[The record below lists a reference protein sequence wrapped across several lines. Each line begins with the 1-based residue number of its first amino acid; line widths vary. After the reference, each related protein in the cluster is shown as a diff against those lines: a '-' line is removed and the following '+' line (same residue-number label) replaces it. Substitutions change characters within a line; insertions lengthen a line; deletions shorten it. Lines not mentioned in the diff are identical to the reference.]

1 MSTTRKVTIPG
12 GLDVFFQDRQAMK
25 LGHPSALFGLK
36 GSFPSIVLP
45 VDWSMGNSLSFP
57 IDGNNL
63 FSDCMYA
70 AACHGDNTFTG
81 NTGTE
86 QTFDLTS
93 LLFEYEK
100 LSGGDNGLTTG
111 QIIQAWKKGLART
124 PAAYINQA
132 LSLDPNDVAA
142 MQAAIYFFGG
152 VFFMLNVPK
161 DWWSNWKTDAV
172 WDAPAKP
179 DDNNG
184 HAVWWNGVD
193 NQGRYK
199 FQSWGSHGWL
209 TPAGVKVCDPS
220 CFVVFSP
227 RWFNSQGVAPNGY
240 TYDQLAALWVQFGGQ
255 ALPYQNR
262 VLEVATTFAGETDGT
277 WLMADYDRDGT
288 PDLVFIKTGTTPSG
302 NVEVHIA
309 SGATKYQ
316 KRILEVPTTFA
327 SESDGTWLMADYDRD
342 GIPDLVFIKT
352 GMTPSGNVEVHIAS
366 GATKYQKRILE
377 VPTTFASETDGTWLM
392 ADYDRDG
399 IPDLVFIK
407 TGKTPSGNV
416 EVHIASGATKYQ
428 KRILEIPTTFASET
442 DGTWLMADYD
452 GTSLPDL
459 VFIRTGNS
467 TIGQVEVH
475 VASGSSKYQTRT
487 FESPTT
493 FNDENDGVWLISD
506 YSKSKMTDLVFI
518 KTPTAPNQFVEV
530 HIATR

>member
-1 MSTTRKVTIPG
+1 MSMTTSVTIPG
-12 GLDVFFQDRQAMK
+12 LGLNVFFQDRQAMK
-25 LGHPSALFGLK
+25 LGHPSTLFGLK
-36 GSFPSIVLP
+36 GSFPSVTAPI
-45 VDWSMGNSLSFP
+45 DWSKNNALSFP
-57 IDGNNL
+57 FYGNNL
-63 FSDCMYA
+63 FNDCMYA

-86 QTFDLTS
+86 FTFDLTS
-93 LLFEYEK
+93 LLFDYEK

-111 QIIQAWKKGLART
+111 QIVKGWKKGLART
-124 PAAYINQA
+124 PLAYINEA

-152 VFFMLNVPK
+152 VFFMLDVPD
-161 DWWSNWKTDAV
+161 DWWKSYITDAV
-172 WDAPAKP
+172 WDAPAKA
-179 DDNNG
+179 DGNHG

-193 NQGRYK
+193 TFGRYK
-199 FQSWGSHGWL
+199 FQSWGTHGWI

-255 ALPYQNR
+255 PLPYQNR
-262 VLEVATTFAGETDGT
+262 ILQIGTTFAAETDGT

-288 PDLVFIKTGTTPSG
+288 
-302 NVEVHIA
+302 
-309 SGATKYQ
+309 
-316 KRILEVPTTFA
+316 
-327 SESDGTWLMADYDRD
+327 
-342 GIPDLVFIKT
+342 
-352 GMTPSGNVEVHIAS
+352 
-366 GATKYQKRILE
+366 
-377 VPTTFASETDGTWLM
+377 
-392 ADYDRDG
+392 
-399 IPDLVFIK
+399 PDLVFIK

-442 DGTWLMADYD
+442 DGTWLMANYD
-452 GTSLPDL
+452 GTGFPDL
-459 VFIRTGNS
+459 VFIRTSNS

-493 FNDENDGVWLISD
+493 FNDENDGVWLLSD

-518 KTPTAPNQFVEV
+518 KTSNVPKGFVEV